1 MFEHRNLSKN
11 PVLPCPI
18 GFRKKRLKID
28 NFECGISEH
37 FPIAHDGIQM
47 KLLNLELFSSKALG
61 FPCIF

>member
-11 PVLPCPI
+11 LFRHVLLDLE
-18 GFRKKRLKID
+18 KKLKID

-37 FPIAHDGIQM
+37 FPIAYDGIQM
-47 KLLNLELFSSKALG
+47 KLLNLELFSSKALT